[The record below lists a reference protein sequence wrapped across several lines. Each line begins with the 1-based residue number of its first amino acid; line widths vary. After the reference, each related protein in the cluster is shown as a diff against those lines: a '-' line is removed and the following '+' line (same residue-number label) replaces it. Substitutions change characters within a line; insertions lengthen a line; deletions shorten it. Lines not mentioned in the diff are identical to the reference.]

1 MSDSGAE
8 RGWGGRIRDVGEAFL
23 AVVRAEIAALA
34 GDLGRSGRA
43 LLRVLL
49 LALAAAGVLF
59 WTIGLLVYFAIEL
72 LARTLPRWGA
82 VGIVLAVYL
91 LLLVILLGIVRRRL
105 RAIEPP
111 DVTIRRRMEE
121 NRRWW
126 RERVAPDVAVD
137 PEEPTGGTGREIE

>member
-1 MSDSGAE
+1 MSDD

-49 LALAAAGVLF
+49 VALAAAGVLF

-121 NRRWW
+121 SRRWW
-126 RERVAPDVAVD
+126 SERVAPDD
-137 PEEPTGGTGREIE
+137 PSEPADRIGGAGEEPE